1 MPRERRKHF
10 RVKCNSP
17 ATICDLDGRSRWP
30 CSLSDFSN
38 GGGKITGVLALV
50 IPDEFMLHIARGRT
64 RKCRVRWRL
73 AFSLGVEFAE
83 CMANLENVK
92 SEFEML
98 ATVG

>member
-17 ATICDLDGRSRWP
+17 ATICDLEGRSSWP
-30 CSLSDFSN
+30 CSLNDFSN

-50 IPDEFMLHIARGRT
+50 IPDEFMLRVAHGRN

-73 AFSLGVEFAE
+73 AFALGVEFTDAT
-83 CMANLENVK
+83 ANADEVK
-92 SEFEML
+92 SFPVLEAVE
-98 ATVG
+98 